1 MVLLI
6 FVVGLPLAE
15 FVLVLGNEDEI
26 KGLEMRATGADD
38 KIKIPLTH
46 TCGRERE
53 SEWAEG

>member
-6 FVVGLPLAE
+6 FVVGHPLAE
-15 FVLVLGNEDEI
+15 LVLVLGNEDEM
-26 KGLEMRATGADD
+26 KGLEVRATGADD

-46 TCGRERE
+46 TCGRKSE